1 MEVKNMLDTKEN
13 IVVNWFSKDHLEA
26 LINKSL
32 TSKDFDTIRRSIDDS
47 NLPDELS
54 NLVREYIETE
64 LPNIGKEV
72 K

>member
-1 MEVKNMLDTKEN
+1 MEVKTMLDTKEN
-13 IVVNWFSKDHLEA
+13 IVVNWFNKIHLEE

-47 NLPDELS
+47 NLPDEVS

-64 LPNIGKEV
+64 LPNIGKEI
-72 K
+72 

>member
-1 MEVKNMLDTKEN
+1 MEVKTMLNTKEN
-13 IVVNWFSKDHLEA
+13 IIVNWFDKNHLEE

-47 NLPDELS
+47 NLPDEVS

-64 LPNIGKEV
+64 LPNIGKEI
-72 K
+72 

>member
-1 MEVKNMLDTKEN
+1 MEVKTILDTKEN
-13 IVVNWFSKDHLEA
+13 IVVNWFNKIHLEE

-47 NLPDELS
+47 NLPDEVS

-64 LPNIGKEV
+64 LPNIGKEI
-72 K
+72 